1 MNKNI
6 DRRQFLRRLSVGI
19 SVIPF
24 QALLT
29 ACGQEMPGE
38 PTQTET
44 AMPPLPLPSQESV
57 QTSTVNKTSLP
68 AITATPA
75 AQNPAASPIN
85 TASAI
90 STSKPQLV
98 VTRHG
103 EPEPLVRR
111 AIEALGGIQQFI
123 KTGSSVIIKPNICT
137 AYYSYE
143 YAATTNPW
151 VVSTLVKL
159 CLEAGASEVTVLD
172 FPFGGDSKEAYVKS
186 GIQEQVQAAGG
197 QMQAISYMKFQN
209 TKIPEGKDLKTTAI
223 YDAVLK
229 ADALINV
236 PIAKDHSL
244 ARLTL
249 GMKNLMGLIQNR
261 ETIHFNLGQRLADLT
276 SIIRPV
282 LTVIDAVRI
291 LTANGPT
298 GGNLDDVKK
307 LDTIIASADIV
318 AADSYATSL
327 FGMHPDDISYITAGA
342 AMKLGESDLSKV
354 KIEEITVAG

>member
-1 MNKNI
+1 MNAHIN
-6 DRRQFLRRLSVGI
+6 RRQFLRHLTVGI

-24 QALLT
+24 QAILT
-29 ACGQEMPGE
+29 ACGQQMPGK
-38 PTQTET
+38 PTQSET
-44 AMPPLPLPSQESV
+44 ALTPSPLPSQEPV
-57 QTSTVNKTSLP
+57 QTSTSNPTSLP
-68 AITATPA
+68 AITATPT
-75 AQNPAASPIN
+75 AQNPAASPTN
-85 TASAI
+85 TTPVT

-111 AIEALGGIQQFI
+111 AIEALGGMQQYI

-143 YAATTNPW
+143 YASTTNPW
-151 VVSTLVKL
+151 VVGALVKL
-159 CLEAGASEVTVLD
+159 CLEAGASKVTVLD

-186 GIQEQVQAAGG
+186 GIQEQVLAAGG
-197 QMQAISYMKFQN
+197 QMQAISFMKFQN
-209 TKIPEGKDLKTTAI
+209 TKIPEGKDLKSAAI

-236 PIAKDHSL
+236 PIAKDHNL

-249 GMKNLMGLIQNR
+249 GMKNLMGLIQDR
-261 ETIHFNLGQRLADLT
+261 GSIHFNLGQRLADLT
-276 SIIRPV
+276 SKIRPV

-307 LDTIIASADIV
+307 LDTVIASADIV

-327 FGMHPDDISYITAGA
+327 FGMQPADISYITAGA